1 MRTQEELDAEIL
13 ELLEELSIQEEE
25 QAEAMVACSQLIYT
39 LESE

>member
-1 MRTQEELDAEIL
+1 MSEIERI
-13 ELLEELSIQEEE
+13 ELLEELVIQEEE